1 LPGGAGRHLAHT
13 PIRFIMTIMG
23 TRSFRWESELSQ
35 SFQEHARPSLWTR
48 HSTGKW
54 VLAHESTCSEGRAD
68 IVWGRFEPGQNP
80 TRLREHSALL
90 RNPTASRLLAALRQR
105 AAQSEEDL
113 LQRLGV
119 TPPVLRKWLRALL
132 EAGFVVETNAHRYR
146 TISSDVLP
154 MVEICS
160 FELKLKD
167 WRRAL
172 YQATRYRSFSHRVF
186 VVMPRENAD
195 TAFRYK
201 DSFQKANI
209 GLMAHDKTGN
219 SKVLIRPTKR
229 QPYAGYRTIMALG
242 MFSESGITVKQSP
255 GISQ

>member
-1 LPGGAGRHLAHT
+1 
-13 PIRFIMTIMG
+13 MMCMG
-23 TRSFRWESELSQ
+23 TASFRWESELSQ
-35 SFQEHARPSLWTR
+35 SFQEHVRPALWTR
-48 HSTGKW
+48 YSTGRW

-68 IVWGRFEPGQNP
+68 VVWGRFEPGRSPAQF
-80 TRLREHSALL
+80 REHSALL

-105 AAQSEEDL
+105 AAQSEPDL

-119 TPPVLRKWLRALL
+119 TLPVLRKWLRALL
-132 EAGFVVETNAHRYR
+132 QAGFVVETSDHRFR
-146 TISSDVLP
+146 TISCRVFP
-154 MVEICS
+154 IVEICS

-186 VVMPRENAD
+186 VVMPSERANA
-195 TAFRYK
+195 AFMYQ
-201 DSFQKANI
+201 DSFRKANI
-209 GLMAHDKTGN
+209 GLVSHDTTGD
-219 SKVLIRPTKR
+219 SKVLIRPAKR

-255 GISQ
+255 GIS